1 MSKAWIFQFVL
12 KIMLA
17 KGNSVSARREQKISR
32 TGTAQ
37 VQHRVDVFRG
47 LQCQPDDIK
56 RTENANK
63 ARAREDLTTDFS
75 RGGCKC
81 RVSTDA

>member
-1 MSKAWIFQFVL
+1 MDF
-12 KIMLA
+12 
-17 KGNSVSARREQKISR
+17 SVCAENYAGKRQQQKISS
-32 TGTAQ
+32 TVE

-56 RTENANK
+56 RTESTNEAM
-63 ARAREDLTTDFS
+63 AREDLTTDFS
-75 RGGCKC
+75 TGGCKC